1 MIPTIGMLLEVT
13 RSHLVFF
20 EIGEIKGI
28 EAGELL
34 LIISIMPGIARAL
47 RMENGQIVYITTL
60 DILEEPPTYVD
71 ALR

>member
-1 MIPTIGMLLEVT
+1 MIPAVGMLLEVT

-20 EIGEIKGI
+20 ESGEIKGI

-34 LIISIMPGIARAL
+34 LITSVSPGMQARAL
-47 RMENGQIVYITTL
+47 RMENGQIVHITTL
-60 DILEEPPTYVD
+60 DTLEPPTYVD

>member
-1 MIPTIGMLLEVT
+1 MIPTVGMLLEVT

-34 LIISIMPGIARAL
+34 LIISILPSMQARAL

-60 DILEEPPTYVD
+60 DILEPPTYVD